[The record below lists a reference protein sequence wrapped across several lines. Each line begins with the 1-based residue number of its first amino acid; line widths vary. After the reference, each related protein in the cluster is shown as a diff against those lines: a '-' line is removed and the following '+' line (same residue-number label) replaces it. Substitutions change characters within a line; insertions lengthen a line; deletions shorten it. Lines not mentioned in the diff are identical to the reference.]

1 MENTSQ
7 ITFEKIFETLKKR
20 IWWILIIAVIVGCG
34 AAVYGALFIQDSYT
48 CKLVYRIGVPS
59 EMTSG
64 EINQLEYQVKTSI
77 QTLQTRRV
85 MTKVVTEAGGIWN
98 LNKEP
103 KEPAVQEMMNATKFA
118 GDETT
123 GSFSISVSSTD
134 PKAAYKMV
142 QNFHKLLT
150 DDEYVVN
157 ELGLKKMY
165 PVVEPEE
172 GLPTSPSNGSR
183 TVKYGALGAILGAVL
198 AGVFFLL
205 RAVMDVTIRSEK
217 DLRECSALPILGTLP
232 YYEGAVESGEQL
244 LKKADK

>member
-34 AAVYGALFIQDSYT
+34 TAVYGALFIQDSYT

-64 EINQLEYQVKTSI
+64 EINQLDYQVKTSI

-85 MTKVVTEAGGIWN
+85 MTKVVTEDGGIWN

-123 GSFSISVSSTD
+123 GSFSISVSSTN
-134 PKAAYKMV
+134 PKAAYLMV
-142 QNFHKLLT
+142 VNFHKLLT

-172 GLPTSPSNGSR
+172 GPPTSPSNGSR
-183 TVKYGALGAILGAVL
+183 TAKYGALGALLGAVL

-217 DLRECSALPILGTLP
+217 DLRECSTLPILGTLP
-232 YYEGAVESGEQL
+232 YYEGTVESGEQL
-244 LKKADK
+244 LKKANK

>member
-1 MENTSQ
+1 MGNTSQ
-7 ITFEKIFETLKKR
+7 LTFEKIFETLKKR
-20 IWWILIIAVIVGCG
+20 IWWILIVAVIFGCG
-34 AAVYGALFIQDSYT
+34 TAVYGALFIQDSYT

-64 EINQLEYQVKTSI
+64 EINQLDYQVKTSI

-85 MTKVVTEAGGIWN
+85 MTKVVTEAGIVIEKGG
-98 LNKEP
+98 P
-103 KEPAVQEMMNATKFA
+103 PAVQEMMNATEFA

-123 GSFSISVSSTD
+123 GSFSISVSSTN
-134 PKAAYKMV
+134 PEVAYRMV
-142 QNFHKLLT
+142 RAFHKLLT

-157 ELGLKKMY
+157 ELELKKMY

-172 GLPTSPSNGSR
+172 KAPTSPSNGSR
-183 TVKYGALGAILGAVL
+183 TVKYGALGAVL

>member
-34 AAVYGALFIQDSYT
+34 TAVYGALFIKDTYT

-59 EMTSG
+59 EITSG
-64 EINQLEYQVKTSI
+64 EINQLDYQVKTSI

-85 MTKVVTEAGGIWN
+85 MTKVVTEARIVTSNGT
-98 LNKEP
+98 
-103 KEPAVQEMMNATKFA
+103 PAVQEMMNATKFA

-123 GSFSISVSSTD
+123 GSFSISVSSTN
-134 PKAAYKMV
+134 PKVAHKMV
-142 QNFHKLLT
+142 LAFHKLLT

-157 ELGLKKMY
+157 ELELKKMY
-165 PVVEPEE
+165 PVVEPD

-183 TVKYGALGAILGAVL
+183 TAKYGALGALLGAVL

-217 DLRECSALPILGTLP
+217 DLRECSTLPILGTLP
-232 YYEGAVESGEQL
+232 YYEGTVESGEQL

>member
-34 AAVYGALFIQDSYT
+34 AAVYGALFIKDTYT

-64 EINQLEYQVKTSI
+64 EINQLDYQVKTSI

-85 MTKVVTEAGGIWN
+85 MTKVVTEARIVTSNGT
-98 LNKEP
+98 
-103 KEPAVQEMMNATKFA
+103 PAVQEMMNATKFA

-123 GSFSISVSSTD
+123 GSFSISVSSTN
-134 PKAAYKMV
+134 PEVAHKMV
-142 QNFHKLLT
+142 LAFHKLLT

-157 ELGLKKMY
+157 DLELKKMY
-165 PVVEPEE
+165 PVVEPD

-183 TVKYGALGAILGAVL
+183 TAKYGALGALLGAVL

-232 YYEGAVESGEQL
+232 YYEGTMESGEQL

>member
-34 AAVYGALFIQDSYT
+34 AAVYGALFIKDTYT

-123 GSFSISVSSTD
+123 GSFSISVSSTN
-134 PKAAYKMV
+134 PEAAYKMV
-142 QNFHKLLT
+142 VNFHKLLT

-172 GLPTSPSNGSR
+172 KAPTSPSNGSR
-183 TVKYGALGAILGAVL
+183 TAKYGALGALLGAVL

-232 YYEGAVESGEQL
+232 YYEGTVESGEQL

>member
-1 MENTSQ
+1 MGNTSQ
-7 ITFEKIFETLKKR
+7 LTFEKIFETLKKR

-64 EINQLEYQVKTSI
+64 EINQLDYQVKTSI

-85 MTKVVTEAGGIWN
+85 MTKVVTEAGIVIEKGG
-98 LNKEP
+98 P
-103 KEPAVQEMMNATKFA
+103 PAVQEMMNATKFA

-123 GSFSISVSSTD
+123 GSFSISVSSTN
-134 PKAAYKMV
+134 PEVPHRMV
-142 QNFHKLLT
+142 LAFHKLLT

-157 ELGLKKMY
+157 ELELKKMY
-165 PVVEPEE
+165 PLVEPEE
-172 GLPTSPSNGSR
+172 KASTSPSNGSR

>member
-1 MENTSQ
+1 MGNTSQ
-7 ITFEKIFETLKKR
+7 LTFEKIFETLKKR

-64 EINQLEYQVKTSI
+64 EINQLDYQVKTSI

-85 MTKVVTEAGGIWN
+85 MTKVVTEAGIVIEKGG
-98 LNKEP
+98 P
-103 KEPAVQEMMNATKFA
+103 PAVQEMMNATKFA

-123 GSFSISVSSTD
+123 GSFSISVSSTN
-134 PKAAYKMV
+134 PEVAHRMV
-142 QNFHKLLT
+142 LAFHKLLT

-157 ELGLKKMY
+157 ELELKKMY

-172 GLPTSPSNGSR
+172 KAPTSPSNGSR
-183 TVKYGALGAILGAVL
+183 TVKYGALGAVL

>member
-1 MENTSQ
+1 MGNTSQ
-7 ITFEKIFETLKKR
+7 LTFEKIFETLKKR
-20 IWWILIIAVIVGCG
+20 IWWILIVAVIFGCG
-34 AAVYGALFIQDSYT
+34 TAVYGALFIQDSYT

-64 EINQLEYQVKTSI
+64 EINQLDYQVKTSI

-85 MTKVVTEAGGIWN
+85 MAKVVAEAGIVIEKGGP
-98 LNKEP
+98 L
-103 KEPAVQEMMNATKFA
+103 AVQEMMNATEFA

-123 GSFSISVSSTD
+123 GSFSISVSSTN
-134 PKAAYKMV
+134 PKVAYLMV
-142 QNFHKLLT
+142 QHFHKLLT

-172 GLPTSPSNGSR
+172 KAPTSPSNGSR

>member
-1 MENTSQ
+1 MQEAEEKTTDVFYRFRKHDILKENGLRRNGKGRIRMKRAYFNCILLDGTGQMEPV
-7 ITFEKIFETLKKR
+7 
-20 IWWILIIAVIVGCG
+20 AH
-34 AAVYGALFIQDSYT
+34 
-48 CKLVYRIGVPS
+48 
-59 EMTSG
+59 
-64 EINQLEYQVKTSI
+64 
-77 QTLQTRRV
+77 
-85 MTKVVTEAGGIWN
+85 
-98 LNKEP
+98 
-103 KEPAVQEMMNATKFA
+103 
-118 GDETT
+118 
-123 GSFSISVSSTD
+123 
-134 PKAAYKMV
+134 KMV
-142 QNFHKLLT
+142 LAFHKLLT

-157 ELGLKKMY
+157 ELELKKMY

-172 GLPTSPSNGSR
+172 KAPTSPSNGSR

>member
-34 AAVYGALFIQDSYT
+34 AAVYGALFIKDTYT

-64 EINQLEYQVKTSI
+64 EINQLDYQVKTSI

-85 MTKVVTEAGGIWN
+85 MTKVVTEARIVIEKDG
-98 LNKEP
+98 P
-103 KEPAVQEMMNATKFA
+103 PAVQEMMNATKFA

-123 GSFSISVSSTD
+123 GSFSISVSSTN
-134 PKAAYKMV
+134 PEAAYLMV
-142 QNFHKLLT
+142 VHFHKLLT

-165 PVVEPEE
+165 PVVEPD

-183 TVKYGALGAILGAVL
+183 TVKYGALGALLGAVL
-198 AGVFFLL
+198 AGGFFLL

-232 YYEGAVESGEQL
+232 YYEGTVESGEQL

>member
-34 AAVYGALFIQDSYT
+34 TAVYGALFIKDTYT

-64 EINQLEYQVKTSI
+64 EINQLDYQVKTSI

-85 MTKVVTEAGGIWN
+85 MTKVVTEARIVTSNGT
-98 LNKEP
+98 
-103 KEPAVQEMMNATKFA
+103 PAVQEMMNATKFA

-123 GSFSISVSSTD
+123 GSFSISVSSTN
-134 PKAAYKMV
+134 PEVAHKMV
-142 QNFHKLLT
+142 LAFHKLLT

-157 ELGLKKMY
+157 ELELKKMY
-165 PVVEPEE
+165 PVVEPE

-183 TVKYGALGAILGAVL
+183 TAKYGALGALLGAVL

-232 YYEGAVESGEQL
+232 YYEGTVESGEQL